1 MARLIGP
8 NTITNGLVFAFDPMN
23 RNSYRTGTACYD
35 LTGNSTTGEAVNSP
49 TFNAA
54 GYFSFVTDDYI
65 RFTNST
71 ALDNQTFTVEVWVR
85 TNNTTQNGFWF
96 EKGEVNTQYSLF
108 QEGTAIRCRVNIS
121 GTGIINTISPTTAT
135 YMNTT
140 NWYQVVFTFTSG
152 TQVCYINGDV
162 AGTGTTSGT
171 LSTNAGGMSIGAY
184 GGYTGAK
191 GYYYNGDQSITRVYN
206 RVLTQEEVKQNF
218 NAHRRRFGV

>member
-140 NWYQVVFTFTSG
+140 NWYQVAFTFTSG
-152 TQVCYINGDV
+152 SQVCYINGDV

-171 LSTNAGGMSIGAY
+171 VSTNAGGMSIGAY